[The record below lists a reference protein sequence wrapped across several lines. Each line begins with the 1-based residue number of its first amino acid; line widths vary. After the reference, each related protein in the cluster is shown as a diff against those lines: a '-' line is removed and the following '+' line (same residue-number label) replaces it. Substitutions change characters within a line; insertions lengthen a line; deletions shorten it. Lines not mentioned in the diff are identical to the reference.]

1 MKLLAFN
8 GASMLLFLCIAVPMW
23 ADSALAQIPGAG
35 AGAGDPIIWVM
46 LALPVFL
53 ICALVDAAFLIYAL
67 VAAIRRKPQ
76 PLVRWHLLIPLAWA
90 VVLYIDFSHH
100 WLL

>member
-8 GASMLLFLCIAVPMW
+8 GAGMLLFLCIAVPMW
-23 ADSALAQIPGAG
+23 ADPELAQIPG
-35 AGAGDPIIWVM
+35 AGAGDPIIWVL
-46 LALPVFL
+46 LALPVFV

-67 VAAIRRKPQ
+67 AAAILRKPQ

-90 VVLYIDFSHH
+90 AVLYIDFSHH